1 MRKYR
6 SERAL
11 GRGNRTGAA
20 RIEFE
25 REAQGAGESFEHGFA
40 LVVRVLATQVVDVH
54 RHEGVV
60 GEALEE
66 FMRQLAVES
75 TDHAALEGHV
85 HDEARA
91 AGKIDDHA
99 GQGFVQR
106 YIGMAIAADALLVAH
121 RLVHSLAQRDADIL
135 HRMVPVDMQVPLGL
149 DIQVDEAMP
158 GDLVQHMVEETYARG
173 ELRLA
178 GAVQV
183 DPDGDLGF
191 RGVAGDFGGTRGGHK
206 EASRA
211 ASICAFSSAV
221 PTVRRRQLAS
231 NGCILETFLT
241 STPRPFMPSKAR
253 AASGTRTRIMFAS
266 LLQACTLGIAASFSS
281 SKPRWRRSS
290 AACWSK
296 TSACSRAN
304 SAASQFSTLTLY
316 G

>member
-211 ASICAFSSAV
+211 ASICAFSSVV

-241 STPRPFMPSKAR
+241 STPRDFMPSKVFC
-253 AASGTRTRIMFAS
+253 ASGTRTRIMLAS
-266 LLQACTLGIAASFSS
+266 LGHDFTPGSARSTAWMAMRWLRMSCACAENTPWWAS
-281 SKPRWRRSS
+281 
-290 AACWSK
+290 
-296 TSACSRAN
+296 AN
-304 SAASQFSTLTLY
+304 NAASQLRTLML
-316 G
+316 